1 MPDTGNAKD
10 CLELPP
16 TNFSIFT
23 LKNVTWRTYLISF
36 TVQYCFLFRF
46 VCIELVSLIWFLQIW
61 VAIYVYGTMINW
73 STLIKKLMQTYIVI
87 VSGSILNV
95 STVHLNGIWHLIWR
109 YLSKPV
115 LGGHPVLS
123 GHYSI
128 PRGCPLNTGFVKSLV
143 SCKLQSYGANS
154 QEGLPCT
161 DFSTPHRKLLRPIK
175 MVFDDIL
182 PARQVKQTRHWHDL
196 HSRHTCTCV
205 TPPHSWG
212 HVTYDVTDLERFPI
226 SPEVMLFFLSRVRI
240 YVFWLFSHK
249 NFDLGPR
256 RTLNGSQETLL
267 GSFLWLDDEQ

>member
-46 VCIELVSLIWFLQIW
+46 VCIELVSLIWVLQIW

-73 STLIKKLMQTYIVI
+73 SSLIKKLMPTYIVI
-87 VSGSILNV
+87 VSRSVLNV
-95 STVHLNGIWHLIWR
+95 STVYLNGIRHLIWL

-128 PRGCPLNTGFVKSLV
+128 PQGCPLNTGFTVLSWMNLQMVCKERAKALVKTIRWAFWQLFIILLSLF
-143 SCKLQSYGANS
+143 AS
-154 QEGLPCT
+154 QAGKCSVLC
-161 DFSTPHRKLLRPIK
+161 DHCVWWGK
-175 MVFDDIL
+175 
-182 PARQVKQTRHWHDL
+182 
-196 HSRHTCTCV
+196 TCV
-205 TPPHSWG
+205 FTQNWS
-212 HVTYDVTDLERFPI
+212 
-226 SPEVMLFFLSRVRI
+226 
-240 YVFWLFSHK
+240 
-249 NFDLGPR
+249 
-256 RTLNGSQETLL
+256 
-267 GSFLWLDDEQ
+267 SFIIDCEQ

>member
-61 VAIYVYGTMINW
+61 VAICVYGIAINW
-73 STLIKKLMQTYIVI
+73 STLIKKLMQTYIVK
-87 VSGSILNV
+87 VSGSILNI

-115 LGGHPVLS
+115 LGRHPVLS

-128 PRGCPLNTGFVKSLV
+128 PQGCPLNTGFTVLLSLV
-143 SCKLQSYGANS
+143 CTLPGNS
-154 QEGLPCT
+154 MYCLNSHSIMFKKCSLP
-161 DFSTPHRKLLRPIK
+161 
-175 MVFDDIL
+175 
-182 PARQVKQTRHWHDL
+182 
-196 HSRHTCTCV
+196 
-205 TPPHSWG
+205 
-212 HVTYDVTDLERFPI
+212 
-226 SPEVMLFFLSRVRI
+226 LFFFNSSIRI
-240 YVFWLFSHK
+240 CCLFWLII
-249 NFDLGPR
+249 
-256 RTLNGSQETLL
+256 
-267 GSFLWLDDEQ
+267 